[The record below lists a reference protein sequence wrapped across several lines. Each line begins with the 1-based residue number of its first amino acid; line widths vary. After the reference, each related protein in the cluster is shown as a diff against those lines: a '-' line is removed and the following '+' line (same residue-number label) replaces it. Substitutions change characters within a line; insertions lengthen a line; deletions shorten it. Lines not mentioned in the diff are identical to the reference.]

1 VDDYNSVEFEFL
13 GCWVL
18 VSLISLDQVT
28 LSTVTQRSPQ
38 LRRKG
43 VVDHVLLQ
51 DVSTVLRSGEIVGV
65 VGATGA
71 GKTSFLRLLNR
82 LVEPLRGKILWQGQ
96 AYQTIPVSQ
105 LRQQVMLV
113 PQEPKLL
120 GMTVGEAIAYPLIL
134 QKLPQQQIDSR
145 LASWRSRL
153 QIPTDW
159 WDKGEVSLSV
169 GQRQWVTI
177 GRGLVCESPVL
188 LLDEP
193 TAHLDGQ
200 YAARLG
206 QMVKE
211 LSETLVVIASH
222 DLAWLETVCHRVLY
236 FQQGRLVQDVQP
248 EINWGELANR
258 IKATEKAIDDE
269 WG

>member
-1 VDDYNSVEFEFL
+1 M
-13 GCWVL
+13 
-18 VSLISLDQVT
+18 SLIELEQVT

-38 LRRKG
+38 LRRQG

-51 DVSTVLRSGEIVGV
+51 DVSTVLRSGEVVGV

-82 LVEPLRGKILWQGQ
+82 LVEPLRGRILWQGQ
-96 AYQTIPVSQ
+96 NVQTLPVSH

-120 GMTVGEAIAYPLIL
+120 GMTVGAAIAYPLML
-134 QKLPQQQIDSR
+134 QKLPPQQIESR
-145 LASWRSRL
+145 LESWRSRL
-153 QIPTDW
+153 QIPADW
-159 WDKGEVSLSV
+159 WDKSEVSLSV

-206 QMVKE
+206 QLIKG

-236 FQQGRLVQDVQP
+236 FQQGRLVQDLQE
-248 EINWGELANR
+248 EINWEELASR
-258 IKATEKAIDDE
+258 IKATETAIDDE